1 MATTGEAAIR
11 NKTINVTELI
21 DQIPMTAYQIG
32 ICILCLFV
40 MFLDGFDN
48 MIIGLAAPQIA
59 RALHLGPASLGV
71 VFSSGHFGFLIG
83 ALGFGTLAD
92 RWGRK
97 RMLILCALIFS
108 FAMLLTTQITSV
120 EQLALCRF
128 ITGLGLGGSVPNSLA
143 FGSEYAPR
151 RLRASIASLMWVG
164 MPGGAAL
171 AGLAAAYVLPT
182 HAWQSVFWLGG
193 FVPLAA
199 VVLVTLFLPESLAFL
214 VRQDRDKAQV
224 RKIVSRISPQ
234 ALAEGKEVEFTTSEE
249 KLPGVPVKHLFMEDR
264 GIMTVLIW
272 VLFYLSFLLIQ
283 FMMSWN
289 PSLMR
294 QSGASIR
301 QYSVAFALLNLGNVL
316 ATVLIGRFMDKFNAF
331 LTMAITFVLAAI
343 TLSAF
348 GFMLH
353 GSFTLVVIL
362 SVTTG
367 FFVAASNSG
376 MMAFAA
382 TSYPVSIRGTGIGWA
397 YAAGR
402 VGAITGPMLGG
413 ILLARH
419 WSVAAICSFMGL
431 AGILGAIAILLLKQN
446 AARVARRRGLSGAT
460 AAAAS

>member
-1 MATTGEAAIR
+1 MMATKDGAAMG
-11 NKTINVTELI
+11 NKKINVTELI
-21 DQIPMTAYQIG
+21 DTIPMTVYQIG
-32 ICILCLFV
+32 ICILCLCV

-59 RALHLGPASLGV
+59 RALHLGPAALGV

-120 EQLALCRF
+120 EQLAICRF

-171 AGLAAAYVLPT
+171 AGLAAAYVLPRY
-182 HAWQSVFWLGG
+182 AWQTVFWLGG
-193 FVPLAA
+193 IAPLVII
-199 VVLVTLFLPESLAFL
+199 VVVALVLPESLAFL
-214 VRQDRDKAQV
+214 VRQDKDKAQV

-234 ALAEGKEVEFTTSEE
+234 AIATNQNVEFTTSEE
-249 KLPGVPVKHLFMEDR
+249 KLPGVPVKHLFMEGR
-264 GIMTVLIW
+264 AMMTVLIW

-294 QSGASIR
+294 QSGASIQ
-301 QYSVAFALLNLGNVL
+301 QYSVAFSLLNFGNVV
-316 ATVLIGRFMDKFNAF
+316 ATVIIGRFMDKFNAF
-331 LTMAITFVLAAI
+331 LIMMFTFIIAAI
-343 TLSAF
+343 SLSAF
-348 GFMLH
+348 GFMVH
-353 GSFTLVVIL
+353 SAFPLVVTL
-362 SVTTG
+362 SVTAG

-382 TSYPVSIRGTGIGWA
+382 TSYPVSIRATGIGWA
-397 YAAGR
+397 YGMGR
-402 VGAITGPMLGG
+402 IGAITGPMLGG

-419 WSVAAICSFMGL
+419 WSIGAICSFMGL

-446 AARVARRRGLSGAT
+446 SARVARRIQLSK
-460 AAAAS
+460 AAAAVS

>member
-32 ICILCLFV
+32 ICIRCLCV
-40 MFLDGFDN
+40 MLLDGFDN

-59 RALHLGPASLGV
+59 RALHLGPAALGV
-71 VFSSGHFGFLIG
+71 VFSSGHFGFLVG

-108 FAMLLTTQITSV
+108 CAMLLTTQITSV

-151 RLRASIASLMWVG
+151 RLRASVASLMWVG

-171 AGLAAAYVLPT
+171 AGLAAAYVLPRY
-182 HAWQSVFWLGG
+182 AWQAVFWLGG
-193 FVPLAA
+193 FVPLAI
-199 VVLVTLFLPESLAFL
+199 VVVVALVLPESLAFL
-214 VRQDRDKAQV
+214 VRQDKDKAQV
-224 RKIVSRISPQ
+224 SKIVSHISPQ
-234 ALAEGKEVEFTTSEE
+234 LLAGKQHVEIYTSEE
-249 KLPGVPVKHLFMEDR
+249 QLPGVPVKPLCLEGR
-264 GIMTVLIW
+264 ALMTVLIW

-294 QSGASIR
+294 QSGASIQ
-301 QYSVAFALLNLGNVL
+301 QYSVAFALLNFGNVV
-316 ATVLIGRFMDKFNAF
+316 ATVLIGRFMDKFDSF
-331 LTMAITFVLAAI
+331 LIMMATFIIAAI
-343 TLSAF
+343 SLSAF

-353 GSFTLVVIL
+353 GAFPLVVTL
-362 SVTTG
+362 SVSAG

-382 TSYPVSIRGTGIGWA
+382 TSYPVSIRATGIGWA
-397 YAAGR
+397 YGAGR
-402 VGAITGPMLGG
+402 IGAITGPMLGG

-431 AGILGAIAILLLKQN
+431 AGILGAVAILLLKQN
-446 AARVARRRGLSGAT
+446 SARVACRSDLAK
-460 AAAAS
+460 AAAAAP